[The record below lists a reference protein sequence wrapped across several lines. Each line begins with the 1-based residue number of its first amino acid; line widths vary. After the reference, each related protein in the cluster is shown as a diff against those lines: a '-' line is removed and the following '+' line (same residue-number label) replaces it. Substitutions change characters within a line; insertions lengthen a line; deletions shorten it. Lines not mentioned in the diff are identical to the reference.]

1 MFLKGSIVSFICL
14 VWFIVHDRRA
24 RRRKSAPSNTTVPDD
39 SGRFIPKEDADE
51 LLERHKETCRSVEA
65 LVERRKRCE
74 RTARERSER
83 LGTDFDTELN
93 EELKKE
99 FA

>member
-1 MFLKGSIVSFICL
+1 MFLKGSIASFICL
-14 VWFIVHDRRA
+14 LWFVIHDRRKQ
-24 RRRKSAPSNTTVPDD
+24 RRKSAPSGATVPDD
-39 SGRFIPKEDADE
+39 SGRFISKDEADE
-51 LLERHKETCRSVEA
+51 IMERHEETCRSVEA

-93 EELKKE
+93 EELKRE
-99 FA
+99 FS